1 MRPRSEHQATPEPL
15 SATFGATL
23 EATQRPLNGYAEATL
38 RTRYDTWLAETAAL
52 LKELAA

>member
-38 RTRYDTWLAETAAL
+38 RTRYDAWLAETAAL